1 MEGSEMRR
9 RTVRLFLR
17 LTADVNGRL
26 RSLMR
31 YHGDLSE
38 YIDEAFMSLDLRRI
52 ELIPV
57 AMARNSR
64 GMTAVISVA
73 ANGRLRSAVKR
84 RGCTVTELANS
95 ALHKWL
101 GDKHV

>member
-1 MEGSEMRR
+1 
-9 RTVRLFLR
+9 
-17 LTADVNGRL
+17 
-26 RSLMR
+26 MR

-38 YIDEAFMSLDLRRI
+38 YIDEAFISLDLRRI

-101 GDKHV
+101 GGKNV

>member
-1 MEGSEMRR
+1 
-9 RTVRLFLR
+9 
-17 LTADVNGRL
+17 
-26 RSLMR
+26 MR

-38 YIDEAFMSLDLRRI
+38 YIDEAFISLDLRSI

-57 AMARNSR
+57 AIARHCR

>member
-1 MEGSEMRR
+1 MKG

-17 LTADVNGRL
+17 LTADVNSRL

-31 YHGDLSE
+31 YHGELSE
-38 YIDEAFMSLDLRRI
+38 YINEAFMSLDLRSI

-57 AMARNSR
+57 AMSRNSR
-64 GMTAVISVA
+64 GMTAVISLA

-101 GDKHV
+101 GEKNV

>member
-1 MEGSEMRR
+1 MRE

-17 LTADVNGRL
+17 LTADVNSRL

-38 YIDEAFMSLDLRRI
+38 YIDEALISLDLRNI

-57 AMARNSR
+57 AMGRNSR
-64 GMTAVISVA
+64 GMTAVISVT

-101 GDKHV
+101 GDKDV

>member
-1 MEGSEMRR
+1 MRG

-17 LTADVNGRL
+17 LTADVNSRL

-31 YHGDLSE
+31 YHGELSE
-38 YIDEAFMSLDLRRI
+38 YINEAFLSLDLRSI

-57 AMARNSR
+57 VIGRNCR

-73 ANGRLRSAVKR
+73 ANGRLRSAVRR
-84 RGCTVTELANS
+84 RGCTLTELANS

-101 GDKHV
+101 GQKNV